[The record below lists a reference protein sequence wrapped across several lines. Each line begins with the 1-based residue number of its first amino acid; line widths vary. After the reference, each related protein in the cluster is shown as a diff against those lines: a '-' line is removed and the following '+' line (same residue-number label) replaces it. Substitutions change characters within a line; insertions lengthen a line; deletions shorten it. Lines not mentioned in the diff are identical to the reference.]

1 VVSSSSPAA
10 NSINQIPELI
20 MLNYMGLAGTDAQF
34 PTLFPMQ
41 GLGAAASL
49 AAMTVFEPII

>member
-1 VVSSSSPAA
+1 
-10 NSINQIPELI
+10 
-20 MLNYMGLAGTDAQF
+20 MGLAGTDAQF

-41 GLGAAASL
+41 GLGPAASL